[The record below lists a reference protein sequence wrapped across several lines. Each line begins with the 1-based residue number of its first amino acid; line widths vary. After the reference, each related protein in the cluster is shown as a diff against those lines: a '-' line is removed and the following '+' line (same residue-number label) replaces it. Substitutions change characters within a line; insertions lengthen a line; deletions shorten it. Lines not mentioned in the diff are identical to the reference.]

1 MQQWLNIAS
10 TVIIIIILKTRAYLG
25 DGRCPTCALRIPGYD
40 LAFQW
45 PALYISDVNIPP
57 QNENISRARGGVRSR
72 RTYLLSITFRTP
84 QFFFLPSL
92 YFQSDGGGG
101 QRIGAGGMLA
111 REKSGRGK
119 IMACGSRDWE
129 PLFAD
134 THKSRVTRM
143 LGSFSIHPKA
153 LSGSSCDRR

>member
-10 TVIIIIILKTRAYLG
+10 TVIIIIILKARAYLG
-25 DGRCPTCALRIPGYD
+25 DGRCSTCALRTPD
-40 LAFQW
+40 TVCVSTAS
-45 PALYISDVNIPP
+45 YISDVNIPP

-84 QFFFLPSL
+84 QFFFPPSL
-92 YFQSDGGGG
+92 YFQSDGEGG
-101 QRIGAGGMLA
+101 QRIGAWGMLA

-119 IMACGSRDWE
+119 IMACGSRDWG

-153 LSGSSCDRR
+153 LSGSSRDRR